1 MKYFIQSVYTNSL
14 FYKALWSLSVLFVCS
29 FIWPLLYALSV
40 VLLLLWISLALVDL
54 VMLYPK
60 GSRDFIRADRV
71 LPERFSNGDR
81 NEVVLHL
88 ESLFPFAVQSEVIDE
103 VPVQFQL
110 RNLSFK
116 PLLIPRQKIKQSY
129 GLKPVERGEYHF
141 GALNVFITGRI
152 GFFSRR
158 YTFNKG
164 AMIKVYPSF
173 VQMRRYEIMAISN
186 RLSEMGVKKIRK
198 MGHHTE
204 FDQIRDYIKG
214 DDVRTINWKATAR
227 KGHLMVNQYQ
237 DEKSQQV
244 FCLVDM
250 GRTMKM
256 PFDGMTLLD
265 YAINTSL
272 VISNIALLKHDKTG
286 LVTFSD
292 KVNAML
298 PARNEGRHL
307 QSIMEVLYN
316 QQTDFGEHNM
326 EGLYSLVRHRIHQR
340 SLLILFSNFESLES
354 ARRVIPLLGSLANSH
369 LLMVVFFENEE
380 IVRLIRNESGDSEE
394 IYRQAIAEKFIYDKK
409 QIVKELERRGIYV
422 VLTNPENLTVDT
434 MNRYLEF
441 KSRGLI

>member
-1 MKYFIQSVYTNSL
+1 M
-14 FYKALWSLSVLFVCS
+14 LFVCA
-29 FIWPLLYALSV
+29 FIWPLLYFPAVV
-40 VLLLLWISLALVDL
+40 VLLVWVSFVIVDL
-54 VMLYPK
+54 LMLFSK
-60 GSRDFIRADRV
+60 GSHNFISAKRV

-81 NEVVLHL
+81 NKVVLQI
-88 ESLFPFAVQSEVIDE
+88 ESLFPYSVKSEVIDE
-103 VPVQFQL
+103 IPAQFQK
-110 RNLSFK
+110 RDLSFK
-116 PLLIPRQKIKQSY
+116 HLLAPRQRVRHQY
-129 GLKPVERGEYHF
+129 YLKPLSRGEYHF
-141 GALNVFITGRI
+141 GALNVFISGRI

-158 YTFNKG
+158 YRFNEG
-164 AMIKVYPSF
+164 TMIKVYPSF
-173 VQMRRYEIMAISN
+173 IQMRRYEIMAISN
-186 RLSEMGVKKIRK
+186 RLSEMGVKKIRR

-244 FCLVDM
+244 FCMVDM

-286 LVTFSD
+286 LLTFSD
-292 KVNAML
+292 KVNALL

-307 QSIMEVLYN
+307 KTIMEVLYN
-316 QQTDFGEHNM
+316 QQTDFREHNL
-326 EGLYSLVRHRIHQR
+326 EGLYGLVRQRIHQR
-340 SLLILFSNFESLES
+340 SLLILFTNFESLES
-354 ARRVIPLLGSLANSH
+354 ARRAIPVLGGLASHH

-380 IVRLIRNESGDSEE
+380 ILRMIKHESNDSEE

-409 QIVKELERRGIYV
+409 QIVKEMERRGVYV
-422 VLTNPENLTVDT
+422 VLTNPEHLTVDT

-441 KSRGLI
+441 KARGLI

>member
-1 MKYFIQSVYTNSL
+1 VKSFIKSVYTNSL
-14 FYKALWSLSVLFVCS
+14 FFKALWGLSLLFVCA
-29 FIWPLLYALSV
+29 FIWPLLYLPAV
-40 VLLLLWISLALVDL
+40 VLLMAWASLVLVDL
-54 VMLYPK
+54 LMLY
-60 GSRDFIRADRV
+60 SRSSLSYISAERI
-71 LPERFSNGDR
+71 LPERFSNGDL
-81 NEVVLHL
+81 NEVVLLL
-88 ESLFPFAVQSEVIDE
+88 ESFFPYTVKLEVIDE
-103 VPVQFQL
+103 IPEQFQKRDFSVKQTL
-110 RNLSFK
+110 APRQRIRHPYYLK
-116 PLLIPRQKIKQSY
+116 PLS
-129 GLKPVERGEYHF
+129 RGEYHF

-158 YTFNKG
+158 YRFNKG

-173 VQMRRYEIMAISN
+173 IQMRRYEIMAISN
-186 RLSEMGVKKIRK
+186 RLSEIGVKKIRR

-214 DDVRTINWKATAR
+214 DDVRTLNWKATAR

-250 GRTMKM
+250 GRTMQM

-286 LVTFSD
+286 LVTFSS

-307 QSIMEVLYN
+307 QTIMEVLYN
-316 QQTDFGEHNM
+316 QETDFGEHNL
-326 EGLYSLVRHRIHQR
+326 EGLYSMIRHRIHQR
-340 SLLILFSNFESLES
+340 SLLILFTNFESLES
-354 ARRVIPLLGSLANSH
+354 ARRAIPYLGSLASNH

-380 IVRLIRNESGDSEE
+380 ILRMIKNESGDSEA

-409 QIVKELERRGIYV
+409 QIVKEMERRGIYV
-422 VLTNPENLTVDT
+422 VLTNPEHLTVDT

-441 KSRGLI
+441 KARGLI

>member
-1 MKYFIQSVYTNSL
+1 MKSFITSVYTNSL
-14 FYKALWSLSVLFVCS
+14 FFKALWGLSLLFVCA
-29 FIWPLLYALSV
+29 FIWPFLYLPAV
-40 VLLLLWISLALVDL
+40 VLLMAWASLVLVDL
-54 VMLYPK
+54 LMLFSK
-60 GSRDFIRADRV
+60 GSRNYVSAERV
-71 LPERFSNGDR
+71 LPERFSNGDL
-81 NEVVLHL
+81 NEVVLLL
-88 ESLFPFAVQSEVIDE
+88 ENFFPYAVKSEVIDE
-103 VPVQFQL
+103 IPVQFQN
-110 RNLSFK
+110 RNFSVKQTLTSRQRIRHPYYLK
-116 PLLIPRQKIKQSY
+116 PLS
-129 GLKPVERGEYHF
+129 RGEYHF

-158 YTFNKG
+158 YRFNKG

-173 VQMRRYEIMAISN
+173 IQMRRYEIMAISN
-186 RLSEMGVKKIRK
+186 RLSEIGVKKIRR

-214 DDVRTINWKATAR
+214 DDVRTLNWKATAR

-286 LVTFSD
+286 LVMFSD
-292 KVNAML
+292 KVNVML

-307 QSIMEVLYN
+307 QTIMEVLYN
-316 QQTDFGEHNM
+316 QETDFGEHNL
-326 EGLYSLVRHRIHQR
+326 EGLYSMVRHRIHQR
-340 SLLILFSNFESLES
+340 SLLILFTNFESLES
-354 ARRVIPLLGSLANSH
+354 ARRAFPYLSSLAKNH

-380 IVRLIRNESGDSEE
+380 ILRMIKNESGDSEA

-409 QIVKELERRGIYV
+409 QIVKEMERRGIYV
-422 VLTNPENLTVDT
+422 VLTNPEHLTVDT

-441 KSRGLI
+441 KARGLI

>member
-1 MKYFIQSVYTNSL
+1 VKSFLKSIYTNSL
-14 FYKALWSLSVLFVCS
+14 LYKALGSLSVLFVCA
-29 FIWPLLYALSV
+29 FIWPILYWPAV
-40 VLLLLWISLALVDL
+40 VLLLAWISLVIVDWL
-54 VMLYPK
+54 MLFSK
-60 GSRDFIRADRV
+60 GSQSYISAKRI

-81 NEVVLHL
+81 NEVVLHI
-88 ESLFPFAVQSEVIDE
+88 ESLFPYSVKSEVIDE
-103 VPVQFQL
+103 IPAQFQI
-110 RNLSFK
+110 RDLSFK
-116 PLLIPRQKIKQSY
+116 QGLSSRKRITHRY
-129 GLKPVERGEYHF
+129 FLKPVSRGEYHF

-158 YTFNKG
+158 YRFSEG
-164 AMIKVYPSF
+164 VMIKVYPSF
-173 VQMRRYEIMAISN
+173 VQMRRYEILAISN
-186 RLSEMGVKKIRK
+186 RLSEIGVKKIRR

-244 FCLVDM
+244 FCVVDM

-292 KVNAML
+292 KVNVML

-307 QSIMEVLYN
+307 QTIMEVLYN
-316 QQTDFGEHNM
+316 QQTDFGEHNL
-326 EGLYSLVRHRIHQR
+326 EGLYSLLRHRIHQR
-340 SLLILFSNFESLES
+340 SLLILFTNFESLES
-354 ARRVIPLLGSLANSH
+354 ARRSIPVMGSLARNH

-380 IVRLIRNESGDSEE
+380 ILRMIKNESGDSEE

-409 QIVKELERRGIYV
+409 QIVKEMERRGIYV
-422 VLTNPENLTVDT
+422 VLTNPEHLTVDT

-441 KSRGLI
+441 KARGLI

>member
-1 MKYFIQSVYTNSL
+1 MKSFIKSVYTNSL
-14 FYKALWSLSVLFVCS
+14 FYKALWGLSLLFVCA
-29 FIWPLLYALSV
+29 FIWPVLYLPAV
-40 VLLLLWISLALVDL
+40 VLLVAWVSLVLVDL
-54 VMLYPK
+54 LMLFSK
-60 GSRDFIRADRV
+60 GSQNYMSAARV
-71 LPERFSNGDR
+71 LPERFSNGDH

-88 ESLFPFAVQSEVIDE
+88 ESFFPYAVKSEVIDE
-103 VPVQFQL
+103 LPVQFQKRDFSIKHL
-110 RNLSFK
+110 LAPRQRMSHRYTLK
-116 PLLIPRQKIKQSY
+116 PLS
-129 GLKPVERGEYHF
+129 RGEYHF
-141 GALNVFITGRI
+141 GALNVFITGRV
-152 GFFSRR
+152 GFFCRR
-158 YTFNKG
+158 YRFNKG

-173 VQMRRYEIMAISN
+173 IQMRRYEIMAISN
-186 RLSEMGVKKIRK
+186 RLSEIGVKKIRR

-214 DDVRTINWKATAR
+214 DDVRTLNWKATAR

-244 FCLVDM
+244 FCMVDM

-286 LVTFSD
+286 LVTFSN

-307 QSIMEVLYN
+307 QTIMEVLYN
-316 QQTDFGEHNM
+316 QQTDFGEHNL
-326 EGLYSLVRHRIHQR
+326 EGLYSMVRHRIHQR
-340 SLLILFSNFESLES
+340 SLLILFTNFESLES
-354 ARRVIPLLGSLANSH
+354 ARRAIPYLGSLAGNH

-380 IVRLIRNESGDSEE
+380 ILRMIKNESGDSEA
-394 IYRQAIAEKFIYDKK
+394 IYRQAIAEKFVYDKK
-409 QIVKELERRGIYV
+409 QIVKEMERRGIYV
-422 VLTNPENLTVDT
+422 VLTSPEHLTVDT

-441 KSRGLI
+441 KARGLI

>member
-1 MKYFIQSVYTNSL
+1 VKLFIKSVYTNSL
-14 FYKALWSLSVLFVCS
+14 FYKALWSLSLLFVCA
-29 FIWPLLYALSV
+29 FIWPVLYWPAVMLSIV
-40 VLLLLWISLALVDL
+40 WVSLVLVDL
-54 VMLYPK
+54 LMLFSK
-60 GSRDFIRADRV
+60 GSQNYISAERI

-81 NEVVLHL
+81 NEVLLHL
-88 ESLFPFAVQSEVIDE
+88 ESFFPYSVKSELIDE
-103 VPVQFQL
+103 IPVQFQK
-110 RNLSFK
+110 RDFSFK
-116 PLLIPRQKIKQSY
+116 HLLAPRQRISHRY
-129 GLKPVERGEYHF
+129 YLKPLSRGEYHF
-141 GALNVFITGRI
+141 GTLNVFITGRV
-152 GFFSRR
+152 GFFCRR
-158 YTFNKG
+158 YRFNQG

-173 VQMRRYEIMAISN
+173 IQMRRYEIMAISN
-186 RLSEMGVKKIRK
+186 RLSELGVKKIRR

-214 DDVRTINWKATAR
+214 DDVRTLNWKATAR

-237 DEKSQQV
+237 DEKSQHV
-244 FCLVDM
+244 FCMVDM

-307 QSIMEVLYN
+307 QTIMEVLYN
-316 QQTDFGEHNM
+316 QQTDFGEHNL
-326 EGLYSLVRHRIHQR
+326 EGLYSMVRHRIHQR
-340 SLLILFSNFESLES
+340 SLLILFTNFESLES
-354 ARRVIPLLGSLANSH
+354 ARRAFPYLGSLASNH

-380 IVRLIRNESGDSEE
+380 ILRMIKNESGDSEA

-409 QIVKELERRGIYV
+409 QIVKEMERWGIYV
-422 VLTNPENLTVDT
+422 VLTNPEHLTVDT

-441 KSRGLI
+441 KARGMI

>member
-1 MKYFIQSVYTNSL
+1 LFFKVLWGLSL
-14 FYKALWSLSVLFVCS
+14 LFVCA
-29 FIWPLLYALSV
+29 FIWPLLYLPAV
-40 VLLLLWISLALVDL
+40 VLLTAWASLVLVDL
-54 VMLYPK
+54 LMLY
-60 GSRDFIRADRV
+60 SRSSQCYISAERV
-71 LPERFSNGDR
+71 LPERFSNGDL
-81 NEVVLHL
+81 NEVVLLL
-88 ESLFPFAVQSEVIDE
+88 ENFFPYTVKLEVIDE
-103 VPVQFQL
+103 LPEQFQKRDFSVKQTL
-110 RNLSFK
+110 AFRQKFRHPYYLK
-116 PLLIPRQKIKQSY
+116 PLS
-129 GLKPVERGEYHF
+129 RGEYHF

-158 YTFNKG
+158 YRFNKG

-173 VQMRRYEIMAISN
+173 IQMRRYEIMAISN
-186 RLSEMGVKKIRK
+186 RLSEIGVKKIRR

-214 DDVRTINWKATAR
+214 DDVRTLNWKATAR

-250 GRTMKM
+250 GRTMQM

-286 LVTFSD
+286 LVTFSS

-307 QSIMEVLYN
+307 QTIMEVLYN
-316 QQTDFGEHNM
+316 QQTDFGEHNL
-326 EGLYSLVRHRIHQR
+326 EGLYSMIRHRIHQR
-340 SLLILFSNFESLES
+340 SLLILFTNFESLES
-354 ARRVIPLLGSLANSH
+354 ARRAIPYLGSLASNH

-380 IVRLIRNESGDSEE
+380 ILRMIKNESGDSEA

-409 QIVKELERRGIYV
+409 QIVKEMERRGIYV
-422 VLTNPENLTVDT
+422 VLTNPEHLTVDT

-441 KSRGLI
+441 KARGLI